1 MKYLMAPSV
10 LLLLFLFLC
19 QCSPSKVENVNG
31 VSVEL
36 AKYRKANI
44 DNLSYSLHFTIPKLK
59 NDPIEGIVEI
69 KFSLTKSLSI
79 PIDYLNDSSSIL
91 SIIVNGREVDCLF
104 ENEHIIIPAKALKSG
119 DNVVMI
125 RFRASD
131 QSLNRRDEFLYSLLV
146 PDRARNLFPCFDQ
159 PNMKAIFS
167 ASLDIPLEWTAVS
180 NGRVI
185 TTRIVG
191 DRKQIDFSPTEP
203 LSTYL
208 FSIVAGKFDSITQER
223 NGRSITMFHRENDPQ
238 KLAQCDE
245 IFRQVFASLDFMEEY
260 TSIDYPFAKYD
271 LIILPGFQYGGMEHT
286 GATLYAD
293 RTMFLPPNPTINEQ
307 LSRSNLIAHETAH
320 MWFGDYV
327 TMDWFNDVWTKEVFA
342 NYFASLIIAADY
354 PELNHELSF
363 LLSNIPPAYLEDRTS
378 GTNPIQQ
385 DLDNLNQAGLVY
397 GNIIYKKS
405 PVVMK
410 MLVEMVGDST
420 FQKAIREYLTT
431 YAYSNATWDD
441 LITILDRYSD
451 HDLQSWSDA
460 WVKKS
465 GMPRVQTISDSIIQR
480 DPLDRGVIWMQP
492 FSFIAVHGSK
502 RDTLHLLINQRSIP
516 FDITAEV
523 YLPNIDGMGYG
534 YFLMDSISAQYAVDS
549 LLMFDELTR
558 GSMLINLYENLL
570 NKGLNPK
577 QYIDALMRY
586 IPKEKNNLLFSLA
599 LGNLVYSN
607 QYIERVSGLEN
618 LLWSLYEEGDSR
630 SIVALRSLFEVAES
644 DDTVSR
650 LYRMWSGNKMS
661 ENDAISLS
669 YQLALR
675 MEDNAEEIR
684 AIQLSR
690 ITNVDRQEQYR
701 FIAPSVSPRVEV
713 RDSVFNALLSKEN
726 RRIEPWAQTALAL
739 LNHRLRQK
747 ESLTYIQ
754 RGLDE
759 MREIQQTGD
768 IFFPGAWCS
777 ALLSGHDSEEA
788 RSIVKQFMDDNPDY
802 PSKLMSKIKQRIYHL
817 DL

>member
-1 MKYLMAPSV
+1 MRYVIIPFS
-10 LLLLFLFLC
+10 LLLILLILC
-19 QCSPSKVENVNG
+19 QCSPFDVKNVNG

-36 AKYRKANI
+36 AKYRKAHI

-59 NDPIEGIVEI
+59 SDPVMGIVEI
-69 KFSLTKSLSI
+69 KFSLTKSISI
-79 PIDYLNDSSSIL
+79 PIDYMNDSSSIL
-91 SIIVNGREVDCLF
+91 SIIVNGREFDCLY

-119 DNVVMI
+119 ENVLMI

-146 PDRARNLFPCFDQ
+146 PDRARSLFPCFDQ

-167 ASLDIPLEWTAVS
+167 ASLDVSLEWTAVS
-180 NGRVI
+180 NGKVT

-238 KLAQCDE
+238 KLSQCDE

-260 TSIDYPFAKYD
+260 TSINYPFAKYD

-342 NYFASLIIAADY
+342 NYFASLIIATDY
-354 PELNHELSF
+354 PKVNHELSF

-385 DLDNLNQAGLVY
+385 NLENLNQAGLVY

-410 MLVEMVGDST
+410 MLVEMVGKST
-420 FQKAIREYLTT
+420 FRKAIREYLTT

-441 LITILDRYSD
+441 LIAILDKYSD

-465 GMPRVQTISDSIIQR
+465 GMPRVQITSDSIIQS
-480 DPLDRGVIWMQP
+480 DPLDRGVIWTQP
-492 FSFIAVHGSK
+492 LSFIAVHGSK
-502 RDTLHLLINQRSIP
+502 RDTSHLLINQRSIP
-516 FDITAEV
+516 SDITAEV
-523 YLPNIDGMGYG
+523 YLPNMDGLGYG
-534 YFLMDSISAQYAVDS
+534 YFVMDSISAQYAVDS
-549 LLMFDELTR
+549 LLTFDELTR
-558 GSMLINLYENLL
+558 GSLLINLYENLL
-570 NKGLNPK
+570 NKNMNPNL
-577 QYIDALMRY
+577 YADAIMSYL
-586 IPKEKNNLLFSLA
+586 PNEKNNLLFSLA
-599 LGNLVYSN
+599 LGNLVYCN
-607 QYIERVSGLEN
+607 QYIERVNGLEN
-618 LLWSLYEEGDSR
+618 LLWGLYEVGDSR

-644 DDTVSR
+644 EDTVSR
-650 LYRMWSGNKMS
+650 LYRMWSDNKMS

-675 MEDNAEEIR
+675 MEEKADEIT
-684 AIQLSR
+684 AVQLPR

-701 FIAPSVSPRVEV
+701 FIAPSISPRVEV

-747 ESLTYIQ
+747 ESLKYIQ
-754 RGLDE
+754 RGLEE

-788 RSIVKQFMDDNPDY
+788 RTIVKRFIDGNPDY
-802 PSKLMSKIKQRIYHL
+802 PTKLMSKIKQRIYHL
-817 DL
+817 GL

>member
-1 MKYLMAPSV
+1 MRYVIIPFS
-10 LLLLFLFLC
+10 LLLILLILC
-19 QCSPSKVENVNG
+19 QCSPSEIKNVNG

-36 AKYRKANI
+36 AKYRKAHI

-59 NDPIEGIVEI
+59 SDPVMGIVEI
-69 KFSLTKSLSI
+69 KFSLTKSISI
-79 PIDYLNDSSSIL
+79 PIDYMNDSSSIL
-91 SIIVNGREVDCLF
+91 SIIVNGREFDCLY

-146 PDRARNLFPCFDQ
+146 PDRARSLFPCFDQ

-167 ASLDIPLEWTAVS
+167 ASLDVPLEWTAVS
-180 NGRVI
+180 NGKV
-185 TTRIVG
+185 TNTRILG

-223 NGRSITMFHRENDPQ
+223 NGRSITMFHRENDSQ
-238 KLAQCDE
+238 KLSQCDE

-260 TSIDYPFAKYD
+260 TSINYPFAKYD

-342 NYFASLIIAADY
+342 NYFASLIIATDY
-354 PELNHELSF
+354 PKVNQELSF
-363 LLSNIPPAYLEDRTS
+363 LLSNIPPAYWEDRTS

-385 DLDNLNQAGLVY
+385 NLDNLNHAGLVY

-410 MLVEMVGDST
+410 MLVEMVGKST
-420 FQKAIREYLTT
+420 FRKAIREYLTT

-441 LITILDRYSD
+441 LIAILDKYSD

-465 GMPRVQTISDSIIQR
+465 GMPRVQITSDSIIQR
-480 DPLDRGVIWMQP
+480 DPLDRGVIWTQP
-492 FSFIAVHGSK
+492 FSFIALHGNI
-502 RDTLHLLINQRSIP
+502 RDTSHLLINQRSIP
-516 FDITAEV
+516 SHIIAEV
-523 YLPNIDGMGYG
+523 YLPNMDGLGYG
-534 YFLMDSISAQYAVDS
+534 YFVMDSVSTRYSADS
-549 LLMFDELTR
+549 LLTFDELTR
-558 GSMLINLYENLL
+558 GSLLINLYENLL
-570 NKGLNPK
+570 NKNMDSNL
-577 QYIDALMRY
+577 YADAIMSYL
-586 IPKEKNNLLFSLA
+586 PNEKNNLLFSLA
-599 LGNLVYSN
+599 LGNLVYCN
-607 QYIERVSGLEN
+607 QYIERVNGLEN
-618 LLWSLYEEGDSR
+618 LLWGLYEVGDSR

-644 DDTVSR
+644 EDTVSR
-650 LYRMWSGNKMS
+650 LYRMWNENKLS

-675 MEDNAEEIR
+675 MENKADEIT
-684 AIQLSR
+684 AVQISR

-701 FIAPSVSPRVEV
+701 FIAPSISPRVEV

-747 ESLTYIQ
+747 ESLKYIQ
-754 RGLDE
+754 RGLEE

-788 RSIVKQFMDDNPDY
+788 RTIVKRFIDGNPDY
-802 PSKLMSKIKQRIYHL
+802 PTKLMSKIKQRIYHL
-817 DL
+817 GL

>member
-1 MKYLMAPSV
+1 M
-10 LLLLFLFLC
+10 
-19 QCSPSKVENVNG
+19 NG

-36 AKYRKANI
+36 AKYRKAHI

-59 NDPIEGIVEI
+59 SDPVMGIVEI
-69 KFSLTKSLSI
+69 KFSLTKSISI
-79 PIDYLNDSSSIL
+79 PIDYMSDSSSIL
-91 SIIVNGREVDCLF
+91 SILINGKEVDCLY

-146 PDRARNLFPCFDQ
+146 PDRARSLFPCFDQ

-167 ASLDIPLEWTAVS
+167 ASLDVPLEWTAVS
-180 NGRVI
+180 NGKVT
-185 TTRIVG
+185 TTRLVG

-238 KLAQCDE
+238 KLSQCDE

-260 TSIDYPFAKYD
+260 TSINYPFAKYD

-342 NYFASLIIAADY
+342 NYFASFIIATDY
-354 PELNHELSF
+354 PKVNHELSF

-385 DLDNLNQAGLVY
+385 NLENLNQAGLVY

-410 MLVEMVGDST
+410 MLVEMVGKST
-420 FQKAIREYLTT
+420 FRKAIREYLTT

-441 LITILDRYSD
+441 LIAILDKYSD

-465 GMPRVQTISDSIIQR
+465 GMPRVQITSDSIIQS
-480 DPLDRGVIWMQP
+480 DPLDRGVIWTQP
-492 FSFIAVHGSK
+492 LSFIAVHGSK
-502 RDTLHLLINQRSIP
+502 RDTSHLLINQRSIP
-516 FDITAEV
+516 SDITAEV
-523 YLPNIDGMGYG
+523 YLPNMDGLGYG
-534 YFLMDSISAQYAVDS
+534 YFVMDSISAQYAVDS
-549 LLMFDELTR
+549 LLTFDELTR
-558 GSMLINLYENLL
+558 GSLLINLYENLL
-570 NKGLNPK
+570 NKNMNPNL
-577 QYIDALMRY
+577 YADAIMSYL
-586 IPKEKNNLLFSLA
+586 PNEKNNLLFSLA
-599 LGNLVYSN
+599 LGNLVYCN
-607 QYIERVSGLEN
+607 QYIERVNGLEN
-618 LLWSLYEEGDSR
+618 LLWGLYEVGDSR

-644 DDTVSR
+644 EDTVSR
-650 LYRMWSGNKMS
+650 LYRMWNENKLS

-675 MEDNAEEIR
+675 MENKADEIT
-684 AIQLSR
+684 AVQISR

-701 FIAPSVSPRVEV
+701 FIAPSISPRVEV

-747 ESLTYIQ
+747 ESLKYIQ
-754 RGLDE
+754 RGLEE

-788 RSIVKQFMDDNPDY
+788 RTIVKRFIDGNPDY
-802 PSKLMSKIKQRIYHL
+802 PTKLMSKIKQRIYHL
-817 DL
+817 GL